1 MRGFAIW
8 LQTGAAMKGSGIWI
22 VFFSLLLCAGC
33 SQPLGGK
40 EGYKIAFVPSTP
52 GQHGIFSM
60 NSDTTG
66 SKTLVADRMAQVR
79 FASWSPD
86 GKRLAFYNIRGEDE
100 DILKRYRMINE
111 YLLYVMD
118 ATGENQKRLLDFP
131 VIDFGWAPDSRRL
144 FFISAHESPD
154 RDSPEVLNGTM
165 RPLAYVY
172 VYDTQTGSMNRLPG
186 SGRNCSAAWSPDGTR
201 LAVSFGIGENCGI
214 FLISPDGGRSERL
227 TDGTT
232 IDFRPAWSPDGR
244 AIAYIAYPKTDADAK
259 DAGVFAIDAD
269 GTGKRRVDSRTVS
282 YVMWSLDGSM
292 LLLQSA
298 NTAFLIDPNGRNQV
312 LLSAGAGLQKIANAI
327 FTPDGRRVV
336 FCSNDSG
343 AWKIYSVGL
352 DGQKRKTITIR
363 TSSSNFCLSPL
374 LTRR

>member
-1 MRGFAIW
+1 VNRA
-8 LQTGAAMKGSGIWI
+8 GIWI
-22 VFFSLLLCAGC
+22 AFFSLLLCAGC
-33 SQPLGGK
+33 SPPPGGAD
-40 EGYKIAFVPSTP
+40 GYKIAFVPSTP
-52 GQHGIFSM
+52 GQNGVFSM

-66 SKTLVADRMAQVR
+66 SKTLVADMMAQVR

-86 GKRLAFYNIRGEDE
+86 GKRLAFYSIRGQDE
-100 DILKRYRMINE
+100 DILKKYRMLNE

-118 ATGENQKRLLDFP
+118 ATGDNQKRLLDFP

-144 FFISAHESPD
+144 YFISAYESPD
-154 RDSPEVLNGTM
+154 RNSPEVLSGTR

-172 VYDTQTGSMNRLPG
+172 VFDTQTGSKNRLPG
-186 SGRNCSAAWSPDGTR
+186 SGRNCSASWSPDGTC
-201 LAVSFGIGENCGI
+201 LAVGFGMGEDCGI
-214 FLISPDGGRSERL
+214 YLISPDGGRSERL

-232 IDFRPAWSPDGR
+232 IDFRPAWSPNGR
-244 AIAYIAYPKTDADAK
+244 TIAYVAHTKTDADAK
-259 DAGVFAIDAD
+259 DSGVFVIAAN
-269 GTGKRRVDSRTVS
+269 GTGKRRVDDETVS

-292 LLLQSA
+292 LLLQSS
-298 NTAFLIDPNGRNQV
+298 NTARLIDPNGRKQI
-312 LLSAGAGLQKIANAI
+312 LLSAGAGLRSIVNAI
-327 FTPDGRRVV
+327 FTPDGRRVM

-343 AWKIYSVGL
+343 TWKIYSIGL

>member
-1 MRGFAIW
+1 MNRA
-8 LQTGAAMKGSGIWI
+8 GIWI
-22 VFFSLLLCAGC
+22 AFFSLLLCAGC
-33 SQPLGGK
+33 SQPPGGAD
-40 EGYKIAFVPSTP
+40 GYKIAFVPSTP
-52 GQHGIFSM
+52 GQYGVFSM

-66 SKTLVADRMAQVR
+66 SKILVADKMAQVR

-86 GKRLAFYNIRGEDE
+86 GKRLAFYNIRRQDE
-100 DILKRYRMINE
+100 DILKKYRMIDE

-144 FFISAHESPD
+144 FFISAYESPD
-154 RDSPEVLNGTM
+154 RNSPEVLNGTT

-172 VYDTQTGSMNRLPG
+172 VFDTQTGRMNRLPG
-186 SGRNCSAAWSPDGTR
+186 SGRNCSASWSPDGTR
-201 LAVSFGIGENCGI
+201 LAVGFGMGENCGSY
-214 FLISPDGGRSERL
+214 LISPDGGRSERL

-244 AIAYIAYPKTDADAK
+244 AIAYVAYTKTDADAK
-259 DAGVFAIDAD
+259 DSGVFVIAAD
-269 GTGKRRVDSRTVS
+269 GTGKRRVDYETVS

-298 NTAFLIDPNGRNQV
+298 NTARLVDPNGQKQV
-312 LLSAGAGLQKIANAI
+312 LLSAGAGLQRIMNAI
-327 FTPDGRRVV
+327 FTPDGRRVM

-343 AWKIYSVGL
+343 GWRIYSVGL
-352 DGQKRKTITIR
+352 DGQKRKTITVR
-363 TSSSNFCLSPL
+363 TNSSNFCLSPL